1 MRQWGKRI
9 TKRGWKGE
17 DGGMEGMT
25 KEAGTLCRVLL
36 EVFFTKKACG
46 SVSNISEILG
56 PNSIEKKIILKI
68 ITEII
73 TEILTNSL
81 SKSYNKKIKKK

>member
-1 MRQWGKRI
+1 MAKANIISTHHRYINLLEHNQIVSRI
-9 TKRGWKGE
+9 TIIYLSN
-17 DGGMEGMT
+17 
-25 KEAGTLCRVLL
+25 A
-36 EVFFTKKACG
+36 VFGPWAAQ
-46 SVSNISEILG
+46 G